1 MKKQIRVYDI
11 KWYYNYQD
19 HTDQPKEEYDST
31 FNAEPTEMIV
41 DVTDWDFIGF
51 DDVDSIEKYLSNYIS
66 DESGY
71 YHEGFKWE
79 WVKEETIQGVITK
92 PIMIVS
98 EEDMKEIKLTKSEIS
113 SLKGALYLAWK
124 ESERWMD
131 LARTWPELEKDL
143 DSIYIKLC
151 ETSPKINK

>member
-11 KWYYNYQD
+11 KWFYNYED
-19 HTDQPKEEYDST
+19 HTDQPKEEYDAT

-41 DVTDWDFIGF
+41 DVTDWDFGEIV
-51 DDVDSIEKYLSNYIS
+51 DDVDSIEEDLSNYIS

-79 WVKEETIQGVITK
+79 WVKEETIKGVITK

-98 EEDMKEIKLTKSEIS
+98 EEDMDIIKK
-113 SLKGALYLAWK
+113 YL
-124 ESERWMD
+124 
-131 LARTWPELEKDL
+131 L
-143 DSIYIKLC
+143 
-151 ETSPKINK
+151 NK

>member
-1 MKKQIRVYDI
+1 MKKEIRVYDI

-19 HTDQPKEEYDST
+19 HTDQPKEEYDAT

-41 DVTDWDFIGF
+41 DVSEWDEKHLQDDW
-51 DDVDSIEKYLSNYIS
+51 IEDRISDYIS

-71 YHEGFKWE
+71 YHEGFSYE

-98 EEDMKEIKLTKSEIS
+98 EEDMDIIKK
-113 SLKGALYLAWK
+113 YL
-124 ESERWMD
+124 
-131 LARTWPELEKDL
+131 L
-143 DSIYIKLC
+143 
-151 ETSPKINK
+151 NK

>member
-11 KWYYNYQD
+11 KWFYNYED
-19 HTDQPKEEYDST
+19 HTDQPKEEYDAT
-31 FNAEPTEMIV
+31 YNAEPTEMII
-41 DVTDWDFIGF
+41 DVTDWDFGEIV
-51 DDVDSIEKYLSNYIS
+51 DDVDSIEEDLSNYIS

-71 YHEGFKWE
+71 YHEGFSYE

-98 EEDMKEIKLTKSEIS
+98 EEDMKEIKLTESEIS
-113 SLKGALYLAWK
+113 SLVGAMYLAWHEIQRWGLK
-124 ESERWMD
+124 ERK
-131 LARTWPELEKDL
+131 ELEKDL

-151 ETSPKINK
+151 EPSPKINK